1 MPMPAENKQALR
13 DYAIQ
18 LSSML
23 SDIRPALI
31 KPLAAEVVARIGVLA
46 NAQHVHLMWL
56 RRGEGASLSA
66 SVVAEWSS
74 DAASVVGPRMQ
85 NVPMQLFSMEAVT
98 SLKAGNDFYS
108 AFDER
113 KNACSKLVSGLL
125 RELNLD
131 AYEMIPVMS
140 CGRLSAVLGVA
151 RVAGA
156 QPLELHTRQL
166 IRLCGSILMRSVQLS
181 RREQIRRRNQR
192 QWKSVVNGA
201 CDFALRV
208 DSRLEIVGVIPFR
221 QQKPPQVVGL
231 LLTEFLSRSSGDAVL
246 ETIHAAISASQP
258 RSLQFFAI
266 DADARPC
273 SYAARVETA
282 SPKSRRQDL
291 TLYLTNNDVERAQTE
306 ELICLRE
313 QLDRATRLS
322 LLGNI
327 ATEFAHQLT
336 QPLQAISNHLYTLK
350 SRVQNCQPPETVLSC
365 AHNIGTSVEHA
376 GAIIKSLRDFVTNR
390 RLTLAPAKLATM
402 VYHAIT
408 MVATQSDRT
417 GAKIHVH
424 DPYLV
429 LEPETSPLVYVDAV
443 QTTHVI
449 INLLVNAM
457 EACEEAEVESPEI
470 TITAGPSSSSHH
482 ILVEI
487 SDSGPGLA
495 LESPD
500 SVFERFFTTKTEG
513 FGIGLAI
520 CRDVIER
527 QHGNIGVRNNPG
539 SGCCFFFTLPLCSGD
554 EDESEGLT
562 DSDALTE
569 RHESVAT
576 EDSDA

>member
-1 MPMPAENKQALR
+1 MMSLLADNQQALR

-18 LSSML
+18 LSGML

-31 KPLAAEVVARIGVLA
+31 KPLTAEVVSRIGLLA
-46 NAQHVHLMWL
+46 DVQHVHLMWL
-56 RRGEGASLSA
+56 RKGECASLTS
-66 SVVAEWSS
+66 SVIAEWSS
-74 DAASVVGPRMQ
+74 GTAPAVAPRMQ
-85 NVPMQLFSMEAVT
+85 NVPMQLFSTDAVT
-98 SLKAGNDFYS
+98 SLKAGNDFFS

-131 AYEMIPVMS
+131 AYEMIPVTS
-140 CGRLSAVLGVA
+140 GGRLSAVIGLA
-151 RVAGA
+151 LEAGA
-156 QPLELHTRQL
+156 QRLDVNTRQL

-201 CDFALRV
+201 CDFALRMN
-208 DSRLEIVGVIPFR
+208 SQLEIVGVIPFR
-221 QQKPPQVVGL
+221 QQRPPQVVGL
-231 LLTEFLSRSSGDAVL
+231 LLTEFVSRNSGEAVL
-246 ETIHAAISASQP
+246 ETIHAAVSASQP

-266 DADARPC
+266 DANARPC
-273 SYAARVETA
+273 SYSARVETA

-336 QPLQAISNHLYTLK
+336 QPLQAISNHLYTLTN
-350 SRVQNCQPPETVLSC
+350 RVKNAQPPETILSC
-365 AHNIGTSVEHA
+365 ARNIGTSVEHA

-390 RLTLAPAKLATM
+390 SMTLAPAKLATM
-402 VYHAIT
+402 VHHAIT
-408 MVATQSDRT
+408 MVGTQSDRS

-424 DPYLV
+424 DPYFV
-429 LEPETSPLVYVDAV
+429 LESDTSPMVHVDTV

-457 EACEEAEVESPEI
+457 EACEEAKIEGPEI
-470 TITAGPSSSSHH
+470 TITAGPDNNPNH
-482 ILVEI
+482 ILVQI
-487 SDSGPGLA
+487 SDNGPGLA
-495 LESPD
+495 LEIPD

-527 QHGNIGVRNNPG
+527 QHGNIRVRNNPTR
-539 SGCCFFFTLPLCSGD
+539 GCCFSFTLPLCSGEEEDD
-554 EDESEGLT
+554 EDETES
-562 DSDALTE
+562 DSLAE
-569 RHESVAT
+569 RQESVET
-576 EDSDA
+576 D